1 MESLLQ
7 YRILMLLPQ
16 KQVLLREETANIIF
30 SHISSLPSNFTQE
43 CNESITQRAM
53 VMVIW
58 TGNQYNNTAYSCVNS
73 FANFMPWRLTTSLQL

>member
-30 SHISSLPSNFTQE
+30 SH
-43 CNESITQRAM
+43 M
-53 VMVIW
+53 MVIW
-58 TGNQYNNTAYSCVNS
+58 TGNQYNNTAYSGVNS
-73 FANFMPWRLTTSLQL
+73 LANFIPWQLTISLQLQC